1 MTMSRT
7 TSLRLILAV
16 AIFGAAF
23 SGYLTYRE
31 LTSNSVACQALA
43 PGGTILGY
51 PPCVYGLVMYLA
63 IMAVAF
69 FGLARGRGGA
79 GTGAYG
85 HRGSGPLSGVHSA
98 GS

>member
-1 MTMSRT
+1 MSQS

-16 AIFGAAF
+16 ALFGAAF

-31 LTSNSVACQALA
+31 LTSNSVACQPLA

-63 IMAVAF
+63 ILAMAF
-69 FGLARGRGGA
+69 FGLARGHHGSR
-79 GTGAYG
+79 TG
-85 HRGSGPLSGVHSA
+85 GSGRGPGATLSGMRSL

>member
-1 MTMSRT
+1 MSQT

-16 AIFGAAF
+16 ALFGTAF

-31 LTSNSVACQALA
+31 LNSNSVACQPLG

-69 FGLARGRGGA
+69 FGLARG
-79 GTGAYG
+79 
-85 HRGSGPLSGVHSA
+85 HHGSGPDSHARSGGRLFGARSA
-98 GS
+98 GR